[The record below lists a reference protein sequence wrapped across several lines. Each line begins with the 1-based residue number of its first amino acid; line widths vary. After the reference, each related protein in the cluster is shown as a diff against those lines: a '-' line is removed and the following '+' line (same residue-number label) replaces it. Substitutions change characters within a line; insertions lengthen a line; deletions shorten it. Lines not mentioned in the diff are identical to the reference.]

1 MTHRQPASTGQQGRL
16 QCSDSSAWPS
26 LQGAWDAR
34 RREGAPELTESLANF
49 SINAGALALFSW
61 LFSRD
66 FRAAE
71 RDRRVVDREED
82 LGRLLVQP

>member
-1 MTHRQPASTGQQGRL
+1 MRAGG
-16 QCSDSSAWPS
+16 
-26 LQGAWDAR
+26 
-34 RREGAPELTESLANF
+34 EGAPELTESLANF